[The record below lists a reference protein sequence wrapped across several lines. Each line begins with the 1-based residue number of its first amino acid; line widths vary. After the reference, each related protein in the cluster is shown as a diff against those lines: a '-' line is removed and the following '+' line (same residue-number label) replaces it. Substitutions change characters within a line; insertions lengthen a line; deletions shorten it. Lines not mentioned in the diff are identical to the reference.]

1 MSFQG
6 DVGGIGLAEL
16 LQSLA
21 RGRRDGVLH
30 LNSRNGLSCR
40 LGLDSGV
47 VSFLPDEDEDP
58 NFWKDRVRQA
68 WIDDPDFRSEA
79 MRMSEIARA
88 HRLERIYRILDSE
101 GVHFRFNPGEHVSQ
115 PGTQL
120 ETGTDEAGAGRM
132 PQVLCS
138 GIPVEFLLLEY
149 ARLSDE
155 LEGIGGQMDFTDFV
169 APRAM
174 DPAAASERQDRFL
187 LHCDGKSTLSEIADR
202 LAMPMR
208 EARLTLVTYY
218 NRGELRLAD
227 WRELLVLAQHEL
239 SQGHV
244 SRASSRLIGWIQCSP
259 PGPLEPGD
267 AQLLAAEFKAERM
280 GPLLNLMPARE
291 ARIMLRRIDHALEDD
306 GATVKHWREMQRLKR
321 SCPITV
327 IHRMAVEYRWEDD
340 DELPTHREL
349 LDLARILREDGHP
362 MRAAAFL
369 RMAAS
374 REPANA
380 NSRLE
385 IGLGMLGVDLIEE
398 GAAWI
403 LDACQTLIASGHAEK
418 AVSALRT
425 LLEAD
430 GSIREARRMLGR
442 LRHLTVRRQLI
453 RKNSLVGMA
462 IVAILTTT
470 AWVRVSTERKRELK
484 LAEIADLIEQPE
496 QARALLDEY
505 FPEDDSPRI
514 EHLREMIVDRRK
526 FQENEWR
533 SNWYESYREAQL
545 ACSLGEAVD
554 GLKLALTMETPPQ
567 LQTVDEP
574 WPLISDLFNGLAAR
588 LENEHDVL
596 GELELDGL
604 QQVEREKKLQATIE
618 AVLEHIDSQQRAVNT
633 GDLVDRL
640 TIIRKDIL
648 RRIQERSDSLQQR
661 THDDLIHRQDLILAK
676 ARAHKEAGLYSESL
690 EAFEALVE
698 TDETGKLAKI
708 FSEDISEVRHWYESL
723 QQARELAKAGVHDE
737 ALEVLA
743 EAFDSPGA
751 HALPWTFEAFPKG
764 ALVHFADGSTLAA
777 PFVMES
783 RLGERIEI
791 RVEYPDHHPRTLVL
805 ESPEDRLVWLSKV
818 PERSWKREGRIDA
831 LPVSFGDH
839 HIVCDRTGH
848 VARLGPGAEPVWQEE
863 LLSLGGFGRA
873 PVFLPASPERFLLLT
888 EDGEAWLFNSETGE
902 REGPWILGSGP
913 AEGPS
918 PTTDGV
924 IARLK
929 DGRLMKWTERVRP
942 VEISTGEVP
951 EVDQRG
957 ALGGMDV
964 LWRGDAGRRELE
976 SPWTDWRVGLEDETY
991 RVRNADDLESG
1002 FTVRRQG
1009 DWSYLAWEA
1018 PTPAFPDGRLWI
1030 SDGSGLSAYQP

>member
-58 NFWKDRVRQA
+58 NYWKDRVRQA
-68 WIDDPDFRSEA
+68 WIDDADFRSEA

-88 HRLERIYRILDSE
+88 HRLERVYRILDSE
-101 GVHFRFNPGEHVSQ
+101 GVHFRFNPGEHVAQ
-115 PGTQL
+115 PGSNV
-120 ETGTDEAGAGRM
+120 ETGSEDPGAARM

-155 LEGIGGQMDFTDFV
+155 LESVSGQMDFTDFV

-174 DPAAASERQDRFL
+174 DPAAVSERQDRFL
-187 LHCDGKSTLSEIADR
+187 LHCDGVSTLTEIADR

-244 SRASSRLIGWIQCSP
+244 SRASARLIGWIQCSP

-418 AVSALRT
+418 AVTALRT

-470 AWVRVSTERKRELK
+470 AWVRVSSERKRELK

-554 GLKLALTMETPPQ
+554 GLKLALAMPAPPK

-574 WPLISDLFNGLAAR
+574 WPLVSDLFNGLAAR

-604 QQVEREKKLQATIE
+604 QQVEREKKLQGTIE
-618 AVLEHIDSQQRAVNT
+618 AVLEHIDSQPREVNA

-648 RRIQERSDSLQQR
+648 RRIQERSDSLERR
-661 THDDLIHRQDLILAK
+661 THDDLIHRQDLILAR
-676 ARAHKEAGLYSESL
+676 ARSHKEAGLYRESL
-690 EAFEALVE
+690 DEFEALVA

-708 FSEDISEVRHWYESL
+708 FAEDISEVRHRYESL
-723 QQARELAKAGVHDE
+723 QSARELAKSGTHEE
-737 ALEVLA
+737 ALEVLG
-743 EAFDSPGA
+743 EAFDSQGA
-751 HALPWTFEAFPKG
+751 HPLPWTIEAFPKG
-764 ALVHFADGSTLAA
+764 AIVHLADKALPA
-777 PFVMES
+777 PFVIES
-783 RLGERIEI
+783 RIGERIEL
-791 RVEYPDHHPRTLVL
+791 RVEYPDHHPRTIVVD
-805 ESPEDRLVWLSKV
+805 SPANQLVWLSKIA
-818 PERSWKREGRIDA
+818 ERSWKREGRIDA

-848 VARLGPGAEPVWQEE
+848 VARLGPGAAPVWQEE

-873 PVFLPASPERFLLLT
+873 PVFLPASPDRFLLLT
-888 EDGEAWLFNSETGE
+888 EDGEAWLFDSETGE

-942 VEISTGEVP
+942 VEIKSGDVP

-957 ALGGMDV
+957 ALGGMEV

-976 SPWTDWRVGLEDETY
+976 SPWTDWGVQLEDETY
-991 RVRNADDLESG
+991 RVRQANDEESG

-1018 PTPAFPDGRLWI
+1018 PTPVFPAGRLWI